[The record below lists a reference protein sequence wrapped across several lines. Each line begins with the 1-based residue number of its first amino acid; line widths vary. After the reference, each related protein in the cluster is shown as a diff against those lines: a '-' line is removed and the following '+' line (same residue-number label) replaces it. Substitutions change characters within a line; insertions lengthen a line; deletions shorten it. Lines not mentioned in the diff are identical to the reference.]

1 MSVNALKLNMEAWI
15 VITAWIEKFSPVQEP
30 ATVPWTTI
38 GILGVF
44 GNPVASLV
52 VEEKEVELDSVTDL
66 GMEERIV
73 SCCVCIACC
82 MLCDLFIQEEIGG
95 KGSWER
101 FKKPKL

>member
-1 MSVNALKLNMEAWI
+1 MEAWI
-15 VITAWIEKFSPVQEP
+15 VLTAWIEKFSPVQEP

-82 MLCDLFIQEEIGG
+82 MLYDWG
-95 KGSWER
+95 KGGLGEG
-101 FKKPKL
+101 